1 MVDHTSGR
9 ASLPIVSRM
18 RLPRRPLAAVLL
30 VIALGAC
37 GSSKPA
43 ATARTSTIAQ
53 PSSNTSAVPAGTQPQ
68 SAPGNVDCAAL
79 KTALADILVNW
90 QLVIGFVNSPST
102 DWAQVPLGSIPK
114 FGDQLA
120 TVKAA
125 LGSDAN
131 AAAALSFMS
140 GANDIVARGL
150 GGDAAAQADLAKYMG
165 TDVTASIGKQ
175 LPISLA
181 YANAGCK

>member
-1 MVDHTSGR
+1 
-9 ASLPIVSRM
+9 M
-18 RLPRRPLAAVLL
+18 RLPRRPLAALL
-30 VIALGAC
+30 VVVALGAC
-37 GSSKPA
+37 SSSKPA
-43 ATARTSTIAQ
+43 ATASTSTIAR
-53 PSSNTSAVPAGTQPQ
+53 PSSNTSAAAGTQPQ
-68 SAPGNVDCAAL
+68 SAPGNVDCATL

-102 DWAQVPLGSIPK
+102 DWAQVPLGSVTK

-150 GGDAAAQADLAKYMG
+150 GGDAAAQTDLAQYIG
-165 TDVTASIGKQ
+165 TDVTANVGKQ

-181 YANAGCK
+181 YQNAGCK

>member
-1 MVDHTSGR
+1 M
-9 ASLPIVSRM
+9 
-18 RLPRRPLAAVLL
+18 
-30 VIALGAC
+30 GAC
-37 GSSKPA
+37 TSSKPA
-43 ATARTSTIAQ
+43 ATASTSTIAQ
-53 PSSNTSAVPAGTQPQ
+53 SSSNTSAATGTQPQ
-68 SAPGNVDCAAL
+68 SSPGNVDCTAL

-90 QLVIGFVNSPST
+90 QLVIGFVNSPSS
-102 DWAQVPLGSIPK
+102 DWAQVPLGSVSK

-150 GGDAAAQADLAKYMG
+150 GGDTAAQADLAKYLG
-165 TDVTASIGKQ
+165 TDVTASISKQ

-181 YANAGCK
+181 YQNAGCK

>member
-1 MVDHTSGR
+1 MT
-9 ASLPIVSRM
+9 
-18 RLPRRPLAAVLL
+18 
-30 VIALGAC
+30 
-37 GSSKPA
+37 
-43 ATARTSTIAQ
+43 
-53 PSSNTSAVPAGTQPQ
+53 
-68 SAPGNVDCAAL
+68 
-79 KTALADILVNW
+79 
-90 QLVIGFVNSPST
+90 
-102 DWAQVPLGSIPK
+102 K

-120 TVKAA
+120 TVKTA

-150 GGDAAAQADLAKYMG
+150 GGDAAAQTDLAKYMG

-181 YANAGCK
+181 YQNAGCK